1 MNMINKEPER
11 HEIEALLP
19 WHAAGTLN
27 RRDAD
32 RVEQALAGDRE
43 LARRYDLVR
52 EELAE
57 TIHLNETLG
66 APSARAMEKLF
77 AAIDAEEARAPR
89 RQRSFDL
96 AGRISEFLSGFTPR
110 TLAWSATA
118 AAVAIVV
125 QAAVITT
132 VVVKEHGAPGGIEP
146 GRARRLDGSYA
157 VVRFAPQATFSRH
170 HQFPRCPQGHAGRGT
185 GRRAAST
192 AFALRDQ
199 AERGRG
205 RQDHPADAVR
215 IEDRWLRRGGA
226 AATIVGKIAGEC
238 RSSPGS

>member
-1 MNMINKEPER
+1 MNTISKEPER

-19 WHAAGTLN
+19 WHAAGTLS

-89 RQRSFDL
+89 T
-96 AGRISEFLSGFTPR
+96 LS
-110 TLAWSATA
+110 WSATA
-118 AAVAIVV
+118 AAVAIVL
-125 QAAVITT
+125 QAAVLAA
-132 VVVKEHGAPGGIEP
+132 VMVKEQGAPSGP
-146 GRARRLDGSYA
+146 GLASASSEGSY
-157 VVRFAPQATFSRH
+157 
-170 HQFPRCPQGHAGRGT
+170 
-185 GRRAAST
+185 
-192 AFALRDQ
+192 D
-199 AERGRG
+199 
-205 RQDHPADAVR
+205 
-215 IEDRWLRRGGA
+215 
-226 AATIVGKIAGEC
+226 
-238 RSSPGS
+238 

>member
-43 LARRYDLVR
+43 LAVRYELVR

-89 RQRSFDL
+89 RRRSFDL
-96 AGRISEFLSGFTPR
+96 SARISELLSGFAPR
-110 TLAWSATA
+110 TLAWSAA
-118 AAVAIVV
+118 VAAVAILL
-125 QAAVITT
+125 QAAVITS
-132 VVVKEHGAPGGIEP
+132 VLVKDNSPDTYKVASAAASGEGAI
-146 GRARRLDGSYA
+146 
-157 VVRFAPQATFSRH
+157 VVRFAPQATATEISNFLGAYKATVVDGPSK
-170 HQFPRCPQGHAGRGT
+170 AGQLY
-185 GRRAAST
+185 S
-192 AFALRDQ
+192 LRLSEPKPSHEDVRNIIREMQ
-199 AERGRG
+199 TESKVVSLVAEK
-205 RQDHPADAVR
+205 
-215 IEDRWLRRGGA
+215 E
-226 AATIVGKIAGEC
+226 
-238 RSSPGS
+238 

>member
-27 RRDAD
+27 RRDTD

-96 AGRISEFLSGFTPR
+96 AARISEFLSGFTPR

-118 AAVAIVV
+118 AAVAILL
-125 QAAVITT
+125 QAAVITS
-132 VVVKEHGAPGGIEP
+132 VVVRDGASNAPALASKETLAHGSFAM
-146 GRARRLDGSYA
+146 
-157 VVRFAPQATFSRH
+157 VRFAPQAT
-170 HQFPRCPQGHAGRGT
+170 
-185 GRRAAST
+185 
-192 AFALRDQ
+192 
-199 AERGRG
+199 
-205 RQDHPADAVR
+205 
-215 IEDRWLRRGGA
+215 
-226 AATIVGKIAGEC
+226 AT
-238 RSSPGS
+238 